1 MKFVCYRCVLLLG
14 LLAGFWVLPAKA
26 QNVTARLIDLPR
38 PLKRNILSVNKDDDG
53 FLWFRNSQGLW
64 RYDGT
69 NAQPF
74 NIAKFKLGGN
84 ELLQLFTCFD
94 HFLVLIDDKGN
105 LRVYDQLN
113 DTAYKFPLGNTMVY
127 NFIHTQNNT
136 LFFLNADGQG
146 FTFTRKNMLQKGP
159 I

>member
-74 NIAKFKLGGN
+74 NIAKFKLGDN

-94 HFLVLIDDKGN
+94 HFLVLID
-105 LRVYDQLN
+105 V
-113 DTAYKFPLGNTMVY
+113 AYGPW
-127 NFIHTQNNT
+127 
-136 LFFLNADGQG
+136 G
-146 FTFTRKNMLQKGP
+146 FRTRFDPGWY
-159 I
+159 